1 MYTKIIISAEL
12 NTPFNDIINAKTAI
26 ISYVGN
32 RMIASSCDGYP
43 QIVLNCGLDAIDK
56 NNIKALV
63 TTIIQKSLT
72 IFIESDKEL
81 NEDVLY
87 FSV

>member
-1 MYTKIIISAEL
+1 MYTKIIISPDL
-12 NTPFNDIINAKTAI
+12 STTSNDVIDAKASI

-32 RMIASSCDGYP
+32 RMIANPCDGYP
-43 QIVLNCGLDAIDK
+43 QLLLNCGLDAIDK

-63 TTIIQKSLT
+63 TTIIQKSLI

>member
-12 NTPFNDIINAKTAI
+12 NTSSNDVIDVKTSI

-32 RMIASSCDGYP
+32 RMIANFCDGYP
-43 QIVLNCGLDAIDK
+43 QVLLNCGLDAIDK

-63 TTIIQKSLT
+63 QSIIKKSLT

>member
-1 MYTKIIISAEL
+1 MYTKIIISAGL
-12 NTPFNDIINAKTAI
+12 ATTSDDIVKAKDAI
-26 ISYVGN
+26 KSYVGS
-32 RMIASSCDGYP
+32 RMIANTCDGYP
-43 QIVLNCGLDAIDK
+43 QIVLNCGLDAVDK

>member
-1 MYTKIIISAEL
+1 MYTKVIISADL
-12 NTPFNDIINAKTAI
+12 STTSNDVIDAKASI
-26 ISYVGN
+26 ISYVGS
-32 RMIASSCDGYP
+32 RMIVSPCDGYP
-43 QIVLNCGLDAIDK
+43 QLLLNCGLDAIDK

-63 TTIIQKSLT
+63 QSKIQKSLT

-81 NEDVLY
+81 NDDVLY

>member
-1 MYTKIIISAEL
+1 MYTKIIISASL
-12 NTPFNDIINAKTAI
+12 ATTSDDIIKVKDSI
-26 ISYVGN
+26 KSYVGS
-32 RMIASSCDGYP
+32 RMIVSPCDGYP
-43 QIVLNCGLDAIDK
+43 QIVLNWGLDAIDK
-56 NNIKALV
+56 NNIKELV

>member
-1 MYTKIIISAEL
+1 MYTKIIISADL
-12 NTPFNDIINAKTAI
+12 STISNDVIDAKASI

-32 RMIASSCDGYP
+32 RMIANPCDGYP
-43 QIVLNCGLDAIDK
+43 QLLLNCGLDAIDK
-56 NNIKALV
+56 NNIKELV
-63 TTIIQKSLT
+63 QSKIQKSLT

-81 NEDVLY
+81 NENVLY

>member
-1 MYTKIIISAEL
+1 MYTKVIISANL
-12 NTPFNDIINAKTAI
+12 SATSNDIIDVKASI
-26 ISYVGN
+26 VSYVGN
-32 RMIASSCDGYP
+32 RMIASPCDGYP

-63 TTIIQKSLT
+63 QSKIQKSLT